1 MITYPICTADAVT
14 ALCDEQVTAVR
25 SFCADMLIS
34 NGQQSIKSN
43 ILAQCKASNYLEIYK
58 RLFDLDPVVIICTER
73 WSQIHGIFDE

>member
-1 MITYPICTADAVT
+1 MITLYPECTTDAVT

-43 ILAQCKASNYLEIYK
+43 ILAQCNASNYLQM
-58 RLFDLDPVVIICTER
+58 T
-73 WSQIHGIFDE
+73 